1 MTRDGSRTSGEDRQP
16 RADERHDENRADERH
31 HARLTEIVDRH
42 GFVHARLSWD
52 GDALVE
58 LVVAGAIIR
67 GAIIDD
73 PLLGRA
79 HEIVAAGPAI
89 DASSRGNTSSS
100 AESSVTRALPTSND
114 THAPSS
120 GSSGT
125 LASSTSASSDSR
137 ASMSAKSD
145 TPVATAMSAKS
156 DTPVATTSPAKSNAP
171 TGTAPVATASPAKSN
186 APTGTA
192 PVATA
197 MSAKSNRR
205 VLTTIST
212 IDWARPTEIP
222 AIAAPGALPPGAGGA
237 IMNVLAILAQRA
249 GVTELRYAGPYPT
262 HALFST
268 LARSFRTTTTE
279 DEFTSAFAD
288 RAARVARGPMDAVFV
303 PAPHERIAIVR
314 ERDTYEGRDRR
325 DAYGFEYGD
334 EDIEHDEHGIE
345 YDDEVEIDVHGII
358 ELRDGIE
365 RATIDGITYAR
376 GDGIARLVELRD
388 VGEIKPHESASRTDD
403 ARTDDARTDD
413 ARTDDARTDDA
424 RTDDARTDDARTDD
438 ARTDDARTID
448 ARLRHAAVR
457 AEVWFA
463 DELYAR
469 VATLDARG
477 ELVDGPH
484 PIPPCDSEV
493 IGKAFP
499 RDMTAALAELIAE
512 LVPAPLATAA
522 SDVVAGRTLRWADL
536 GARAAAR
543 VGDELQL
550 HAALW
555 RVSRFG
561 MARLAMAL
569 VEALVPIVTPL
580 AAARVAH

>member
-1 MTRDGSRTSGEDRQP
+1 VTPRDRAGSSGDDEDGRRDDDRHTRI
-16 RADERHDENRADERH
+16 DERHDIVQ
-31 HARLTEIVDRH
+31 LTEIVDRH
-42 GFVHARLSWD
+42 GFVHARLSWN
-52 GDALVE
+52 GDVLVE

-79 HEIVAAGPAI
+79 HEIVAPDGFAI
-89 DASSRGNTSSS
+89 DAS
-100 AESSVTRALPTSND
+100 
-114 THAPSS
+114 
-120 GSSGT
+120 
-125 LASSTSASSDSR
+125 
-137 ASMSAKSD
+137 
-145 TPVATAMSAKS
+145 VATAMSAKS
-156 DTPVATTSPAKSNAP
+156 SS
-171 TGTAPVATASPAKSN
+171 
-186 APTGTA
+186 
-192 PVATA
+192 
-197 MSAKSNRR
+197 R

-237 IMNVLAILAQRA
+237 IMNALAILAQRA

-268 LARSFRTTTTE
+268 LARSFRTATTE

-288 RAARVARGPMDAVFV
+288 RAARVARDPMDAVFV

-314 ERDTYEGRDRR
+314 DHDAHRTEARGGLDARDGNVR
-325 DAYGFEYGD
+325 GD
-334 EDIEHDEHGIE
+334 EGIDRDVRGIEHDDVDLEVRGI
-345 YDDEVEIDVHGII
+345 VEI
-358 ELRDGIE
+358 RDGIE
-365 RATIDGITYAR
+365 RATIDSVTYVH
-376 GDGIARLVELRD
+376 GDGVARLVVTND
-388 VGEIKPHESASRTDD
+388 VGEIKPHADD
-403 ARTDDARTDD
+403 ARTANDAPT
-413 ARTDDARTDDA
+413 AN
-424 RTDDARTDDARTDD
+424 
-438 ARTDDARTID
+438 DARTID
-448 ARLRHAAVR
+448 ARTANDARTLVR

-477 ELVDGPH
+477 ELLDGPH
-484 PIPPCDSEV
+484 PIRACDSDI
-493 IGKAFP
+493 IGNAFP
-499 RDMTAALAELIAE
+499 PDMAAALAELIAD

-522 SDVVAGRTLRWADL
+522 SDVVTVRTLRWADL

-543 VGDELQL
+543 VGDELHV

-569 VEALVPIVTPL
+569 VEALVPVVTPL
-580 AAARVAH
+580 AAARYAEGRSEYFRAWYVALPKRCVMSS

>member
-156 DTPVATTSPAKSNAP
+156 DTPVATT
-171 TGTAPVATASPAKSN
+171 SPAKSN

-388 VGEIKPHESASRTDD
+388 GGEIKPHESASRTDD

-424 RTDDARTDDARTDD
+424 RTDDARA
-438 ARTDDARTID
+438 DDARTID

>member
-156 DTPVATTSPAKSNAP
+156 DTPVATT
-171 TGTAPVATASPAKSN
+171 SPAKSN

-403 ARTDDARTDD
+403 ARTDDART
-413 ARTDDARTDDA
+413 
-424 RTDDARTDDARTDD
+424 
-438 ARTDDARTID
+438 ID